1 MCRAF
6 SFSSPSKSLL
16 ILTFSLFL
24 WYFLCLPESAT
35 AEEYVINPQS
45 VPAQEYTAKLGD
57 LIIVTVWERQT
68 LSGTV
73 TVDTNG
79 NITLPMPIG
88 SVPVVG
94 LTVSQISGL
103 LTERLEEY
111 MVSPTVFVSISPAEG
126 FTVHVLGEVRSPN
139 FIKVLDGTTVQEAVT
154 RAGGFTSLADKRR
167 IQLIRTE
174 QNDDTEEAIELT
186 LDFQQFIENTDRSAN
201 PTLKSGDVLIV
212 PRLPKSERI
221 KYVIVIGAVAN
232 PGTFDLEEPLPLIEV
247 LAQAGGPS
255 GVATLADVS
264 ILSTAASGY
273 SWRHV
278 NLQSFLADED
288 ATGNPLVSPGDT
300 VFVPGEPK
308 QKEPFS
314 VNVVGQVTRP
324 GAYSATDES
333 RLFDV
338 IYQAGGFVDEAAIDR
353 VTIIHRHPRSPIKE
367 QVNVREYLISGD
379 EKHNPAVAKGDTVY
393 IPMSEG
399 AKRIPSVHTA
409 LFPSIRVSIIGELVK
424 PDTYQVSSEASIL
437 DVLKI
442 AGGPTSEADLERVT
456 VIREIPE
463 ADEEQQQ
470 QLIDLEEVLTEGNFQ
485 LLPKLKGDDTI
496 FVPRLKP
503 KRNIWGT
510 LVKIAADISTIAV
523 AYLLIAGQRRY

>member
-1 MCRAF
+1 
-6 SFSSPSKSLL
+6 
-16 ILTFSLFL
+16 
-24 WYFLCLPESAT
+24 
-35 AEEYVINPQS
+35 
-45 VPAQEYTAKLGD
+45 
-57 LIIVTVWERQT
+57 
-68 LSGTV
+68 
-73 TVDTNG
+73 
-79 NITLPMPIG
+79 
-88 SVPVVG
+88 
-94 LTVSQISGL
+94 
-103 LTERLEEY
+103 
-111 MVSPTVFVSISPAEG
+111 
-126 FTVHVLGEVRSPN
+126 
-139 FIKVLDGTTVQEAVT
+139 VQEAVT
-154 RAGGFTSLADKRR
+154 RAGGFTSLADKSR

-221 KYVIVIGAVAN
+221 KYVNVIGAVAR
-232 PGTFDLEEPLPLIEV
+232 PGIFDLEEPLPLIEI
-247 LAQAGGPS
+247 LARVGGPS
-255 GVATLADVS
+255 DIAILQDIS
-264 ILSTAASGY
+264 ILSISEGASGSF
-273 SWRHV
+273 SWNHV
-278 NLQSFLADED
+278 NFERFLTDED
-288 ATGNPLVSPGDT
+288 VIGNPKVSPGDT
-300 VFVPGEPK
+300 VFVPREPREK
-308 QKEPFS
+308 RPFN

-353 VTIIHRHPRSPIKE
+353 VTIIHRHPRSPIQE
-367 QVNVREYLISGD
+367 QVNVREYLVSGD
-379 EKHNPAVAKGDTVY
+379 ERHNPAVAKGDTVY

-409 LFPSIRVSIIGELVK
+409 LFPSIRVSIIGEVVK
-424 PDTYQVSSEASIL
+424 PDIYQVSSEASLL

-456 VIREIPE
+456 VIREIAE
-463 ADEEQQQ
+463 AGEEQQQ

-510 LVKIAADISTIAV
+510 IVKVAADVSTIAV
-523 AYLLIAGQRRY
+523 AYLLITGQRRY